1 VYGEDLVDVMPSM
14 KTEQEF
20 NIVFKKKGKS
30 TTITFSTPHRT
41 ELLTALQSYRKKF
54 VGSTGQPQD
63 TVFSAYKQHWS
74 ESRKDTILS
83 AWPTALVQLGS
94 RNEVIAKYNYQDIE
108 ALVLVSDY
116 PGGFSVFSGGFG
128 RMHLFALENRD
139 QLLRRISEHANNYLG
154 IQLSVRKKTI
164 TLDQFRDN
172 RLGRF
177 ANDVA
182 ITSLNEFTVN
192 KISVRHNNQPVQ
204 RIFATSETCVLERDP
219 ATYSV
224 ICARPLADVSVL
236 IRWPD
241 DPQRFSIE
249 YVQGEMRT
257 YLSTDRDAM
266 LASLLDSIRAA
277 GNRNVC
283 VQIHRSLRGER
294 FSPYAQPP
302 DEEIESSLLKFLGS
316 PTPEVPY
323 SLAVLRFNMNIEYS
337 GLLHAVS
344 EEGWFKENKEKL
356 ITNALE
362 ALLHHGEETRNP
374 GQLAGEFM
382 AIRRLVAS
390 KAGFAAFTWMPNF
403 KEQIGQKV
411 VKAIKRDND
420 GVTVAALDMLATLMQ
435 PMHENFDL
443 GQEAM
448 NKQSLLSSKAFVNNL
463 ANLLKHHAD
472 KRTGALVISGLL
484 DVFTFGLCPPY
495 SETTD
500 GAQFDTLLGIVANL
514 GRSLFHLFEHPSLA
528 IVKAAGLIMRA
539 IIEEGT
545 PEHVEN
551 FQYVARAP
559 LPPSLAFSLSLSL
572 IWKRLETMRCNQQR

>member
-1 VYGEDLVDVMPSM
+1 
-14 KTEQEF
+14 
-20 NIVFKKKGKS
+20 
-30 TTITFSTPHRT
+30 
-41 ELLTALQSYRKKF
+41 
-54 VGSTGQPQD
+54 
-63 TVFSAYKQHWS
+63 
-74 ESRKDTILS
+74 
-83 AWPTALVQLGS
+83 
-94 RNEVIAKYNYQDIE
+94 
-108 ALVLVSDY
+108 VSDY